1 MKTTKIDLQKLQ
13 NEEHFQFNTEFK
25 DLVTRYD
32 ATTIDIENLFES
44 YLTLFAQEDEALQ
57 VIRKST
63 ITADLAVA
71 DENRDALFSGFSTA
85 IKSALLHYNEANRTA
100 ATHIKVMLDQFGNIA
115 RESYDAETADIYK
128 LVQALQ
134 STYSTDITTLGL
146 VDWVFELDAKN
157 KVFDELMKSRYTE
170 EASKT
175 EYRMKQVRV
184 AIDAAYRGIAERL
197 DALMLVNGSDNYLPF
212 VNELNTRVDKYKL
225 IIAQRKGRNAK
236 ATKKSDSTTNTNQ

>member
-25 DLVTRYD
+25 DLVTLTG
-32 ATTIDIENLFES
+32 AATIDIETLFEN
-44 YLTLFAQEDEALQ
+44 YLTLFAKEDEALQ

-63 ITADLAVA
+63 ITGDLSVA
-71 DENRDALFSGFSTA
+71 DEDRDALFSGFSTA
-85 IKSALLHYNEANRTA
+85 IKSALLHYNQANRTA

-134 STYSTDITTLGL
+134 STYLADITTLGL
-146 VDWVFELDAKN
+146 ADWVIQLDAKN
-157 KVFDELMKSRYTE
+157 KVFDELMKSRYSE

-184 AIDAAYRGIAERL
+184 AVDASYRGIAERL
-197 DALMLVNGSDNYLPF
+197 DALMLINGTSKYLSF

-236 ATKKSDSTTNTNQ
+236 ATKASESVINTNQ

>member
-32 ATTIDIENLFES
+32 ATTLDIETLFEN
-44 YLTLFAQEDEALQ
+44 YLRLFAQEDEALQ

-63 ITADLAVA
+63 ITGDLSVA
-71 DENRDALFSGFSTA
+71 DEDRDALFSGFSTA
-85 IKSALLHYNEANRTA
+85 IKSALLHYNQANRTA

-134 STYSTDITTLGL
+134 STYLADITTLGL
-146 VDWVFELDAKN
+146 ADWVIQLDAKN
-157 KVFDELMKSRYTE
+157 KVFDELMKSRYSE

-184 AIDAAYRGIAERL
+184 AIDAAYRGIAEKL
-197 DALMLVNGSDNYLPF
+197 DALMLINGSSKYLSF

-236 ATKKSDSTTNTNQ
+236 ATQKSDSTTNTNQ